1 MMHFGNCVGCV
12 GVGADVVAA
21 AEAGVVGTVQ
31 CADPSSLIRLSP
43 SVITP
48 PPIETCRCLTV
59 TLLLYMQAYA
69 RFCT

>member
-31 CADPSSLIRLSP
+31 CAWRPQFVDKT
-43 SVITP
+43 ITFSNNTTP
-48 PPIETCRCLTV
+48 N
-59 TLLLYMQAYA
+59 
-69 RFCT
+69 